1 MNSIIDIN
9 LDYRIKW
16 YVHGSI
22 PYPKE
27 VKVNMLSLCFNWAP
41 RHEGVLREWKYGATY
56 SWWRWVV
63 SFTLRPLYPQGKSP
77 WYPLDRK
84 LGGYQSRSGH
94 GGEEKYSQ
102 PLPGLEPSI
111 VQPVAQ
117 RYTTRFQLWSGQNGM
132 LEDQEKNKESRSTV
146 LLQTKQAI
154 WPHTCSWWPL

>member
-77 WYPLDRK
+77 WYPLDAFNISTFLELFTYLIHQVTIER
-84 LGGYQSRSGH
+84 LRHSGSAAALSDEGVDIYQLTDTDAAVTQSALWNYRN
-94 GGEEKYSQ
+94 KA
-102 PLPGLEPSI
+102 PLVSES
-111 VQPVAQ
+111 
-117 RYTTRFQLWSGQNGM
+117 TT
-132 LEDQEKNKESRSTV
+132 
-146 LLQTKQAI
+146 
-154 WPHTCSWWPL
+154 